1 MRCFLSYSFRTDISV
16 IKRILTEN
24 NVYYVSPVDSLE
36 YGDNMVTTI
45 RRQIQDSD
53 FIVAVLDDSTNV
65 SFELGMAIG
74 VKKPIFIL
82 LPTNNE
88 SLPVYVAEQTYTI
101 AEPTDY
107 EKINY
112 SFQFFLDNLSKRYQK
127 VERKTQRISRK
138 TIKGKIISNDLA
150 DSLKN
155 RQISSAQNFEE
166 SIGELFK
173 TLNIDV
179 LAENKYKATDFRAD
193 FSLWIDELN
202 SVVGNPIIVEAKF
215 NRNRNSLRDAVE
227 QLSSYLKKYNSKT
240 GLIIYNNPTNESFVE
255 LFSYSPLVL
264 SISFQDLLDK
274 LTSESLPEIILKLRN
289 QVIHKEIY

>member
-1 MRCFLSYSFRTDISV
+1 MH
-16 IKRILTEN
+16 KRWTEN
-24 NVYYVSPVDSLE
+24 NVHYVSPVDSLE

-53 FIVAVLDDSTNV
+53 FIVVVLDDSTNV

-82 LPTNNE
+82 LPSSNE
-88 SLPVYVAEQTYTI
+88 TLPLYVAEQTYTI

-112 SFQFFLDNLSKRYQK
+112 SFQFFLDNLSKNLK

-138 TIKGKIISNDLA
+138 IIKGKLISKDLV

-179 LAENKYKATDFRAD
+179 LAENKYKATDFQAD

-215 NRNRNSLRDAVE
+215 NRNRNSLRGAVE

-240 GLIIYNNPTNESFVE
+240 GLLIYNNPTNEQFVE